1 MKNSNIEWTTHTWN
15 PATGCTQVSP
25 GCDNCYAKAIAEPK
39 RGSPAFPNGFDVTL
53 RPHKLKD
60 PLKWKDPARIFVNS
74 MSDLFHRD
82 IPNDFLTHVWET
94 MLAADHHIYQVL
106 TKRPHRAAHLIE
118 ELELPLPPHIW
129 IGTSVEDQRFADN
142 RIPALLGIPAPVRWL
157 SCEPLLGPL
166 DLARYLADGIGWV
179 IDGGESGGG
188 RRPADP
194 DWFRAIRDDC
204 VSAQV
209 PYLHKQG
216 NNYRPGRDR
225 ELDGLTWDQYPAL
238 DHPALAEIQSPPTLA
253 DLEHPTLP
261 GRSGAGGLGF

>member
-25 GCDNCYAKAIAEPK
+25 GCDNCYALAIAEPK
-39 RGSPAFPNGFDVTL
+39 RGTPAFPQGFDVTL
-53 RPHKLKD
+53 RPHKIKD

-82 IPNDFLTHVWET
+82 IPNDYLSAVWET

-106 TKRPHRAAHLIE
+106 TKRPHRAAHLIR
-118 ELELPLPPHIW
+118 ELDLPVPPHIW
-129 IGTSVEDQRFADN
+129 IGTSVETQQFADN
-142 RIPALLGIPAPVRWL
+142 RIPALLSIDAPVRWL

-179 IDGGESGGG
+179 IDGGESGGS

-194 DWFRAIRDDC
+194 DWFRTIRDDC
-204 VSAQV
+204 LSAQV

-216 NNYRPGRDR
+216 NNYRPGKDR
-225 ELDGLTWDQYPAL
+225 ELDGRAWDQYPAL
-238 DHPALAEIQSPPTLA
+238 DHPALA
-253 DLEHPTLP
+253 DL
-261 GRSGAGGLGF
+261 G